1 MMMAGNKFN
10 TEYEKLQPK
19 KYKLKYTGL
28 YGDKTTLIGNARQIV
43 MHILNHQL

>member
-1 MMMAGNKFN
+1 MAGNKFN

-19 KYKLKYTGL
+19 QYTLEYIGL
-28 YGDKTTLIGNARQIV
+28 YNDKTTLTGNARQIV